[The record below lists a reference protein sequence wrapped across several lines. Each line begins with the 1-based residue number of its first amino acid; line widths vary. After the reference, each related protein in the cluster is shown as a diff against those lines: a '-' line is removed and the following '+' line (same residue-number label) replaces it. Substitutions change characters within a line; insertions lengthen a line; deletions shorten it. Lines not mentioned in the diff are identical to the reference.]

1 MPGPW
6 IVFGIVLM
14 FLTER
19 VSLDALAASEE
30 EKCEA
35 TGKGPAPRLLGDLAA
50 AADVEAPGVS
60 GAGEEHSH
68 EHLSAITAA
77 RSIVSQHAGHAHGT
91 TELVQRHG
99 SSPVVHALAVVREE
113 PKRDGHSHSH
123 SHGVAATP
131 PRRSLSSE
139 DERWVASHSHAHAH
153 GALLLQL
160 SPPSRAHAPAEGEAA
175 RADAA
180 RRVLTARLLEL
191 SIVTHS
197 AIIGLDLGVLVP
209 GEGENLSS
217 ITSLIIVLCFHQF
230 FEGLALGSYIE
241 ELRDAAAGRAKALM
255 ALIFVLTVPVGTWVG
270 IGVASTYSPNSQ
282 TAVWVRGSLNGVTGG
297 MLLYSALITFMA
309 EEFSRDD
316 LGGRAGRALKRRMY
330 CCVVLGA
337 ACMALLGIWA

>member
-50 AADVEAPGVS
+50 AADVEAPGAS
-60 GAGEEHSH
+60 GGAGEEHSH

-77 RSIVSQHAGHAHGT
+77 RSIVSQHAGHAHGAA
-91 TELVQRHG
+91 EAVQRHG
-99 SSPVVHALAVVREE
+99 SSPVVHALAGGRQAPE
-113 PKRDGHSHSH
+113 PSGGDGHRHSH
-123 SHGVAATP
+123 SHG
-131 PRRSLSSE
+131 
-139 DERWVASHSHAHAH
+139 HGHAH
-153 GALLLQL
+153 GALLLQV
-160 SPPSRAHAPAEGEAA
+160 SPPPRTRAPAEADAA

-191 SIVTHS
+191 SIVIHS
-197 AIIGLDLGVLVP
+197 AIIGLDLGVLTP
-209 GEGENLSS
+209 GEGETLSR
-217 ITSLIIVLCFHQF
+217 ITALIIVLSFHQF

-255 ALIFVLTVPVGTWVG
+255 ALIFVFTVPVGTWVG
-270 IGVASTYSPNSQ
+270 IGVASAYSPNSQ
-282 TAVWVRGSLNGVTGG
+282 KAVWVRGSLNGVTGG

-330 CCVVLGA
+330 CCLVLGA